1 MLQGRACDLIRK
13 RGFTCKVEDF
23 SSTTE
28 PAGTVVDQLPGSQ
41 EADAGTT
48 VTIYVST
55 YVAPVTPPPTTAP
68 PTVTPTPGTTA
79 GGVNIFPFN

>member
-1 MLQGRACDLIRK
+1 MEQGRACDLIRK

-23 SSTTE
+23 SSTTA
-28 PAGTVVDQLPGSQ
+28 PQGTVVDQLPGSQ

-55 YVAPVTPPPTTAP
+55 YVPPVATPTPTPTPPVTPA
-68 PTVTPTPGTTA
+68 PGTTTN
-79 GGVNIFPFN
+79 GGIVLPFH